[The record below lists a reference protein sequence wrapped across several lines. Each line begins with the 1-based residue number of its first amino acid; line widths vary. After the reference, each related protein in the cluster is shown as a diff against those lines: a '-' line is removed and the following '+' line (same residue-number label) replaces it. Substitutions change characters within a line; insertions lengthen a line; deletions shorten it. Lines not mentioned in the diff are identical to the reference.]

1 MTLASIRAKAVS
13 MRVHVRLFASL
24 RETAGRA
31 ETELTLPAGATAEDA
46 WRQLAEQHPALA
58 ERRPSLAAS
67 VNRRYASF
75 ETRLADGD
83 EVVFIPPVS
92 GG

>member
-1 MTLASIRAKAVS
+1 MLVR
-13 MRVHVRLFASL
+13 VRLFASL
-24 RETAGRA
+24 RETAGVGEVRL
-31 ETELTLPAGATAEDA
+31 ELPAGSTAERA
-46 WRQLAEQHPALA
+46 WEGLAAAFPALSA
-58 ERRPSLAAS
+58 RRASFAVS

-75 ETRLADGD
+75 DAALAEGD

>member
-1 MTLASIRAKAVS
+1 
-13 MRVHVRLFASL
+13 MRVRVRFFAAL
-24 RETAGRA
+24 RETAGVP
-31 ETELTLPAGATAEDA
+31 EVQLELPAGSTAEEA
-46 WRQLAEQHPALA
+46 WDRLAADVPALA
-58 ERRPSLAAS
+58 ARRASLAAS

-75 ETRLADGD
+75 DTPLEDGD

>member
-1 MTLASIRAKAVS
+1 
-13 MRVHVRLFASL
+13 MRVRVRLFAAL
-24 RETAGRA
+24 RETAGVP
-31 ETELTLPAGATAEDA
+31 EVQLELPAGSTAEEA
-46 WRQLAEQHPALA
+46 WDRLAADVPALA
-58 ERRPSLAAS
+58 ARRASLAAS

-75 ETRLADGD
+75 DTTLADGD